1 MFILLLV
8 MLSTEHNSS
17 YKQTPFP
24 DLDMSVYFPCD
35 GGIISF
41 LGICD
46 GIADCLSEED
56 EQQCSKSGKEHFLI
70 ANMSHLMALFVQKL
84 ILQSHMRS
92 RPMGLV
98 V

>member
-1 MFILLLV
+1 MFILLLI

-17 YKQTPFP
+17 DKQTPFP

-35 GGIISF
+35 EGIISF

-46 GIADCLSEED
+46 GSADCLSEED
-56 EQQCSKSGKEHFLI
+56 EQQCSKSGKEPFLI
-70 ANMSHLMALFVQKL
+70 AKTKKL

-92 RPMGLV
+92 HPVGLDV
-98 V
+98 